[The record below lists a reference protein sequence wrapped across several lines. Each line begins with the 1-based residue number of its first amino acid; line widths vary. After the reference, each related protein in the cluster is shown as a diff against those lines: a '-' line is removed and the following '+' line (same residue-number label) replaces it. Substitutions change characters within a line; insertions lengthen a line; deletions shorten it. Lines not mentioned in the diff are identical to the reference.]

1 MSIFPST
8 GSYLYVYL
16 PFSIFLFIGLNV
28 RLSIGLLFYLQYPS
42 VLSFYY
48 LYVCVPV
55 YLLICLS
62 ICMYCTMY
70 IISNLPS
77 FYLFVYQP
85 IHLSI
90 YLSVCLSLYP
100 IIYPSP
106 QPAAG
111 GVYTQLL
118 NWIIN
123 CSKNFNKK
131 SGPQSFQLNYFFLS
145 YFLHTLYAKHTILLL
160 NNQFLNNCNSKTQR
174 TVVEEI

>member
-1 MSIFPST
+1 MFICLFLSTAINFCPLICPSIFIPIC
-8 GSYLYVYL
+8 L
-16 PFSIFLFIGLNV
+16 IFLSL
-28 RLSIGLLFYLQYPS
+28 
-42 VLSFYY
+42 
-48 LYVCVPV
+48 
-55 YLLICLS
+55 CLS
-62 ICMYCTMY
+62 I
-70 IISNLPS
+70 NLS
-77 FYLFVYQP
+77 VYMSVY
-85 IHLSI
+85 LSI